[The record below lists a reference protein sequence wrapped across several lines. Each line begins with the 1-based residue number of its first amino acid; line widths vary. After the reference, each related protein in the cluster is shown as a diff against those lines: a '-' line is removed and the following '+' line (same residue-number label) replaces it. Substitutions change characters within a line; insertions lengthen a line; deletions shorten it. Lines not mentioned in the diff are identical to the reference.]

1 MSILVNIKQNPKN
14 LKKIGLKFIKKI
26 AAAENLC
33 FGVLNEACS
42 FDEYEGGEDIR
53 NQLLILFSRKSY
65 GRGMSLTI
73 DDNYN
78 LELVLNFPATQT
90 DINNFYKII
99 KNICKKL
106 KTETFLQEETKYKV
120 DKIEELREEA
130 IIGNQD
136 FIKNIIKEETTIFG
150 CMYPITIEE
159 EFITKIKTLSKEQA
173 VQYFESYLHEKQKED
188 YYYAK
193 PMIYQKENGKCF
205 AKYVLTEGVP
215 SIFPLKYY
223 LPFRYNQNLLNDI
236 EEWSVAIVE
245 NNNNNLELAADI
257 PFEDFYKLLDVKNFA
272 KFDATHIIIT
282 VDKELLQKLK
292 NS

>member
-26 AAAENLC
+26 ATAENLC

-120 DKIEELREEA
+120 DKYKTKKIFRDIAHEKLESKVSDKKKLGFPVPIRVWMK
-130 IIGNQD
+130 D
-136 FIKNIIKEETTIFG
+136 DDVYMTIKNRFNGASKFFKVDKII
-150 CMYPITIEE
+150 
-159 EFITKIKTLSKEQA
+159 
-173 VQYFESYLHEKQKED
+173 
-188 YYYAK
+188 
-193 PMIYQKENGKCF
+193 
-205 AKYVLTEGVP
+205 
-215 SIFPLKYY
+215 
-223 LPFRYNQNLLNDI
+223 
-236 EEWSVAIVE
+236 
-245 NNNNNLELAADI
+245 
-257 PFEDFYKLLDVKNFA
+257 KLLDDHRAGKADNSRKIWTIYIFLLWYDVYFGGA
-272 KFDATHIIIT
+272 K
-282 VDKELLQKLK
+282 
-292 NS
+292 